1 MANKRFSM
9 RLVGATRSCWT
20 QLAPRMAAFLALT
33 PVCASEYIA
42 PARNKDKRAL
52 KGAMASN
59 KDEDHAPRRRC
70 SPTPLSL
77 NFAAGRCDAMVHSRQ
92 QPACSLAHTHA
103 LSQCHVFHPL
113 RRIDRPLFARSQP
126 SRRALD
132 NQRRSIS
139 GRLRRVICPCGMQP
153 SASPEIFETERRIC
167 VCARRLIDE
176 RRRY

>member
-1 MANKRFSM
+1 MLDAIGAQDSRFS
-9 RLVGATRSCWT
+9 RANSC
-20 QLAPRMAAFLALT
+20 
-33 PVCASEYIA
+33 VCVSEYIA
-42 PARNKDKRAL
+42 PARSKDKRAL

-92 QPACSLAHTHA
+92 PACSLARTHA

-126 SRRALD
+126 SRALD

-153 SASPEIFETERRIC
+153 SASPEMMVFETERCIC